1 MIYTGP
7 LIDAH
12 HHFWDLGMGN
22 HPSRGDTPAI
32 VARLP
37 PVTKPPRDSATVSGA
52 VISDEWA
59 RGRVSGVAYS
69 LISNSTISALL
80 CAPVPRAR
88 SISEMAG
95 FGDRRISADSPGPN
109 MLMSLL

>member
-1 MIYTGP
+1 MILHHLFSGGAPGP
-7 LIDAH
+7 REPAG
-12 HHFWDLGMGN
+12 LGPIGDEESSAGRSNHAPRQRNCQRGEDFGRMG
-22 HPSRGDTPAI
+22 P
-32 VARLP
+32 
-37 PVTKPPRDSATVSGA
+37 
-52 VISDEWA
+52 
-59 RGRVSGVAYS
+59 GRVSGAAYS

-80 CAPVPRAR
+80 RAPVPRAR

>member
-1 MIYTGP
+1 MILHHLFSGGAPGP
-7 LIDAH
+7 RDPAG
-12 HHFWDLGMGN
+12 LGR
-22 HPSRGDTPAI
+22 S
-32 VARLP
+32 
-37 PVTKPPRDSATVSGA
+37 VTKSCAQDGATTPRDSATVSGA

-80 CAPVPRAR
+80 CPPVPRAR